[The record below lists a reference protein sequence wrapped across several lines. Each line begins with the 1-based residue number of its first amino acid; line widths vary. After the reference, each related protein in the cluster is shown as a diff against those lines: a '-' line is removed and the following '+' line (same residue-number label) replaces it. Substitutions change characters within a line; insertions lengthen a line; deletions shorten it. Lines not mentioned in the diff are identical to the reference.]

1 MTNFFLK
8 NFDILK
14 DGIILLI
21 RYNTSSSFYYL
32 IYKWTIRMVRT
43 VRRNKLITLRTF
55 LIFFLLTKKTF
66 RLFYIFFSL
75 LYHFFIESIHNL
87 SIHLRIKHSFSFCR
101 PKLITNEIN
110 LFCSHIYRTKS
121 FTIIILCHIIIS
133 REIYFRKHILI
144 SFKITP

>member
-8 NFDILK
+8 NLNILK
-14 DGIILLI
+14 DDIILLI

-32 IYKWTIRMVRT
+32 IDKRTIRMVRT

-55 LIFFLLTKKTF
+55 LIFFLLIKKTL
-66 RLFYIFFSL
+66 RLIYVFLSS

-87 SIHLRIKHSFSFCR
+87 SIHLRIKHSFSLSR
-101 PKLITNEIN
+101 SKLITNEIN
-110 LFCSHIYRTKS
+110 LLCSHIYRTKS

-133 REIYFRKHILI
+133 REIYFCKHIFI
-144 SFKITP
+144 CFKITP